1 PSTLFIN
8 HSRFQ
13 VMTFIED
20 QAVVVLK
27 RKNRKMDQTLDSKLV
42 SQPVQVENRKKGD
55 DEDDDDDD
63 QSLNKARR
71 RYALVSY
78 KELPDYMKDNE
89 FILNYYRANW
99 SIKEALFSIFR
110 WHNETLNVWTHLLG
124 FVLFLGLTM
133 ANLVEVPQVADL
145 ITFLARSFPISA
157 DSNVSHDSKELFMGA
172 TNLIDLKRITT
183 PELDITPPVSPV
195 TRWPFYV
202 FLGGSMFCLLSSSI
216 CHLFSCHSHH
226 LNLTLLRIDYAGITT
241 MIITSFFPPIY
252 YIFQCDPQWHF
263 VYLGGITALGLFT
276 IVTLLSPS
284 LSTSKFRAFRA
295 LLFSSMGLFGIV
307 PGIHAAI
314 VNWSNPRRS
323 ITLAYEAAMAIFYL
337 TGTMFYVSRIPE
349 RLKPG
354 WFDLAG
360 HSHQIFHILVVMGAL
375 AHYGASLVFLEW
387 RDRNGC

>member
-1 PSTLFIN
+1 
-8 HSRFQ
+8 
-13 VMTFIED
+13 MTFIED

-27 RKNRKMDQTLDSKLV
+27 RKNRKMDQTLDSKLL
-42 SQPVQVENRKKGD
+42 SQPVQVENRKKG
-55 DEDDDDDD
+55 DDDD

-99 SIKEALFSIFR
+99 SIKEALFGIFR

-145 ITFLARSFPISA
+145 ITFLVRSFPISA
-157 DSNVSHDSKELFMGA
+157 DANVSHDSKELVLGA

-183 PELDITPPVSPV
+183 PELDISPPVTPV
-195 TRWPFYV
+195 TRWPFYI

-284 LSTSKFRAFRA
+284 LSTGKFRAFRA

-314 VNWSNPRRS
+314 VNWSNPRRN

-360 HSHQIFHILVVMGAL
+360 HSHQIFHIFVVMGAL

>member
-1 PSTLFIN
+1 
-8 HSRFQ
+8 
-13 VMTFIED
+13 
-20 QAVVVLK
+20 
-27 RKNRKMDQTLDSKLV
+27 MDPTLDSKLISNEAV
-42 SQPVQVENRKKGD
+42 DMKIMKKLGD
-55 DEDDDDDD
+55 DDRR
-63 QSLNKARR
+63 QGLTKAKKRS
-71 RYALVSY
+71 YALVSY

-99 SIKEALFSIFR
+99 SLKEALFSVFR

-124 FVLFLGLTM
+124 FLLFLGLTM
-133 ANLVEVPQVADL
+133 ANLLELPQVADL
-145 ITFLARSFPISA
+145 ITFLTRSFLINGYT
-157 DSNVSHDSKELFMGA
+157 NVSYDSEDLFLGI
-172 TNLIDLKRITT
+172 TNLINLRQITT
-183 PELDITPPVSPV
+183 PESDVTLPVTPV

-202 FLGGSMFCLLSSSI
+202 FLGGSLFCLLSSSV

-226 LNLTLLRIDYAGITT
+226 LNLTLLRLDYAGITT

-263 VYLGGITALGLFT
+263 VYLGGITALGFFT
-276 IVTLLSPS
+276 ILTLLSPT

-295 LLFSSMGLFGIV
+295 LLFTSMGLFGVV
-307 PGIHAAI
+307 PGIHASI
-314 VNWSNPRRS
+314 VNWSNPRRNV
-323 ITLAYEAAMAIFYL
+323 TLAYESAMAIFYL
-337 TGTMFYVSRIPE
+337 TGTMFYVTRIPE

-354 WFDLAG
+354 WFDIAG

>member
-1 PSTLFIN
+1 
-8 HSRFQ
+8 
-13 VMTFIED
+13 MTFIED

-42 SQPVQVENRKKGD
+42 SQPVQVENRKKVD